1 MSGIL
6 YIRER
11 TSVGVVAIPLNRV
24 RGATGLKMVRGKHV
38 EEYDFTG
45 RNPVTVIPLRIGG
58 DPVITLQ
65 VEGHDDYLLAD
76 WPGAIAVT
84 VTDRLYWLKDGR
96 WHQNPDEDERVARSL
111 IEVRYVPEGYGLP
124 SEPKSREITNIR
136 LPRETF
142 SFAV

>member
-6 YIRER
+6 YTRER
-11 TSVGVVAIPLNRV
+11 TSVGVVVIPLDRV
-24 RGATGLKMVRGKHV
+24 RGATKLKMVRGEHV

-45 RNPVTVIPLRIGG
+45 RNPGTVIPLRIGG

-65 VEGHDDYLLAD
+65 VEGQDDYLVAD

-84 VTDRLYWLKDGR
+84 VTDPLYWLKHGR
-96 WHQNPDEDERVARSL
+96 WYQNPDEDERVARSL

-124 SEPKSREITNIR
+124 TDG
-136 LPRETF
+136 
-142 SFAV
+142 AVNR